1 MAGPLGFQSE
11 LEALDRKRQL
21 AYALRLKMMQGR
33 DPDRVIDGDLM
44 LNFSGGANA
53 RRAEAAAAEIA
64 ALDEQQ
70 KGLISGFQDRY
81 KSAVSGLMDL
91 NDPFAD
97 VPDAAER
104 IAAAQMMGINTSDIL
119 KQRQE
124 SAMLRRMLGGGGVG
138 GAPAPE
144 AGVSPA
150 AFGPAGPA
158 DAGADVGGGG
168 VAPFRTGFEPQPKR
182 APAVGGGSGGPLS
195 GKSDG
200 ELMVWSAVA
209 SGPAAKLAAA
219 ELKARDIEVKAGPEG
234 LPIIT
239 IGGRMA
245 PPNHPI
251 YAGIQE
257 AALAYQRQKGNIEVD
272 VAGRTAGAQDA
283 ARAEGEMVTIP
294 INGRPTTMTR
304 AQAAARLKAQPP
316 MPDPNAPIG
325 AVPMRPGS
333 MQIPPTVQ
341 QQRDLAAVNLKQ
353 QEGAPP
359 ADIALSQGYADR
371 AGAQAPPPP
380 SGPAGFGVGQ
390 TPAEITRADEAIKT
404 EEQAKRALTDQQI
417 KDSSVRYEGIT
428 GAVQAAQAMKPIV
441 AKLKELD
448 QNRMMT
454 NQAPGVYWKAFAE
467 MMNSMNIPV
476 DERRLANAQTFDSEV
491 SKMVQA
497 IASNFK
503 GSQSDKELMQLIAS
517 LPNLRL
523 TAPAR
528 KQIYAQLERK
538 FRQSEANYES
548 ATEAYKK
555 GSLIGWQPPKVERQ
569 VTRTGTQNGK
579 RVVMYDDGTTEVE
592 P

>member
-1 MAGPLGFQSE
+1 MSGPLGFQSE

-53 RRAEAAAAEIA
+53 RRAEEAAAEIA

-70 KGLISGFQDRY
+70 KGLISGFQDKY

-124 SAMLRRMLGGGGVG
+124 SAMLRRMLGGGGLDG
-138 GAPAPE
+138 GAPPAPE

-150 AFGPAGPA
+150 AFGPAGPV

-200 ELMVWSAVA
+200 ELRVWSAVA

-257 AALAYQRQKGNIEVD
+257 AALAYQKQKGNIEVD

-316 MPDPNAPIG
+316 PMPSPQGPAPDPSAPIG
-325 AVPMRPGS
+325 
-333 MQIPPTVQ
+333 
-341 QQRDLAAVNLKQ
+341 
-353 QEGAPP
+353 GAPTP
-359 ADIALSQGYADR
+359 APAAPGGAGGFTGNFQNARPEEVEAALRDFRTR
-371 AGAQAPPPP
+371 AAPPP

-555 GSLIGWQPPKVERQ
+555 GSLIGWQPPKIERQ
-569 VTRTGTQNGK
+569 VIRTGTQNGK
-579 RVVMYDDGTTEVE
+579 RVVMYDDGTTEVG